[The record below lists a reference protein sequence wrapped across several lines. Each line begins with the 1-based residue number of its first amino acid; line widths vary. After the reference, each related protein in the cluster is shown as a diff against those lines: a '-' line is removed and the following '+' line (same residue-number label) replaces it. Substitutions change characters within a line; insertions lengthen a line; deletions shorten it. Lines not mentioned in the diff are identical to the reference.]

1 MPLPEMAKPISFG
14 ALLGVALFLGMPILF
29 SLAFPG
35 TGIGHHGED
44 EAARMLRVYVV
55 MGGAASAALGA
66 WVGGV
71 AATNPRRALGMLA
84 AIGVVSIA
92 FGIVPIQL
100 PMKPE
105 NAMAVGI
112 GAWAV
117 VSAGLAALVAR
128 KKSETTA

>member
-1 MPLPEMAKPISFG
+1 MKRPIFTLCG
-14 ALLGVALFLGMPILF
+14 AFLGVALFLGMPILF

-44 EAARMLRVYVV
+44 EAARILRVYFV
-55 MGGAASAALGA
+55 MGGLASAVLDG

-71 AATNPRRALGMLA
+71 AATSPRRALGMLGAIA
-84 AIGVVSIA
+84 AVSIA
-92 FGIVPIQL
+92 FGIIPMQL

-112 GAWAV
+112 GAWAI

-128 KKSETTA
+128 KKSEITA

>member
-1 MPLPEMAKPISFG
+1 MKRPIFTLCG
-14 ALLGVALFLGMPILF
+14 ALLGVVLFLGMPILF

-35 TGIGHHGED
+35 TGIGRHGED

-66 WVGGV
+66 WVGG
-71 AATNPRRALGMLA
+71 AAAASPRRALGMLA
-84 AIGVVSIA
+84 AIAAVSIA

-112 GAWAV
+112 GAWAI
-117 VSAGLAALVAR
+117 VSAGFAAWVAR
-128 KKSETTA
+128 KKSETSA

>member
-1 MPLPEMAKPISFG
+1 MKRPIFTLCG
-14 ALLGVALFLGMPILF
+14 ALLGVALFLGLPILF

-35 TGIGHHGED
+35 TGNGHHGED
-44 EAARMLRVYVV
+44 EAARMLRVYVL

-71 AATNPRRALGMLA
+71 AATSPRRALGMLA
-84 AIGVVSIA
+84 AIAAASVA

-105 NAMAVGI
+105 SAMAVGI
-112 GAWAV
+112 GAWTI

>member
-1 MPLPEMAKPISFG
+1 MKHPIFTLCG
-14 ALLGVALFLGMPILF
+14 ALVGVALFLGLPILF

-44 EAARMLRVYVV
+44 EAARMLRVYVL
-55 MGGAASAALGA
+55 MGGVASAALGA
-66 WVGGV
+66 WVGCV
-71 AATNPRRALGMLA
+71 AATSPRRALGMLA
-84 AIGVVSIA
+84 AIAAASIA
-92 FGIVPIQL
+92 FSIVPIQL

-112 GAWAV
+112 GAWAI

-128 KKSETTA
+128 KKSESSA